1 MKNILNGYLE
11 LLFPKICACC
21 GGQLA
26 GRNTVLCEFC
36 KYGRFEFADSCIQE
50 ISDEV
55 HPEFVEFRIA
65 LWQFDKGGYL
75 QDLLHRLKYE
85 YLYGVGIDF
94 GIELGKI
101 IQRVVASAGYS
112 FCYRPL
118 LVPVPL
124 HQKKKRQRG
133 YNQAYAICEGI
144 STITGWTIID
154 EKAIKRIRNTQT
166 QTGLTFSERK
176 QNLSG
181 AFRVD
186 DIEFVSYEMPI
197 IIDDVFTTGSTVMEL
212 SETLNLA
219 GAQKIGIA
227 TLAEA

>member
-1 MKNILNGYLE
+1 MKNIVNGYME
-11 LLFPKICACC
+11 LLFPNICACC
-21 GGQLA
+21 GAQL
-26 GRNTVLCEFC
+26 GNRKTVLCEFC
-36 KYGRFEFADSCIQE
+36 KYDRFEFADSCIHG

-55 HPEFVEFRIA
+55 LPEYMAFRIA

-85 YLYGVGIDF
+85 HLYGLGIDF

-101 IQRVVASAGYS
+101 VRRMVASSGYL
-112 FCYRPL
+112 FCYQPF

-124 HQKKKRQRG
+124 YKKKKRQRG

-144 STITGWTIID
+144 SRITRWTIID
-154 EKAIKRIRNTQT
+154 EKVIERIRNTQT

-181 AFRVD
+181 AFRVNN
-186 DIEFVSYEMPI
+186 IEFLPYELPI
-197 IIDDVFTTGSTVMEL
+197 IVDDVYTTGSTVMEL
-212 SETLNLA
+212 SGTLKHS
-219 GAQKIGIA
+219 GAQRIGIA